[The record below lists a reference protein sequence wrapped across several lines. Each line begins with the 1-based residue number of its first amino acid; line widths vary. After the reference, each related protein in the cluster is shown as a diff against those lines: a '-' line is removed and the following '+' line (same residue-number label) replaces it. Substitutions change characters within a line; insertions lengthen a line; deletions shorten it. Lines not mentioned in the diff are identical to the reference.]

1 MHRLLTTTA
10 VALLLGVAPA
20 LAIDDS
26 QLPAEPNAAPEAQS
40 EAPSALP
47 DESMPPSEADEQSM
61 PPQALNEPSQ
71 SGDQPPTQSGVTPDA
86 SKQAN
91 QPAEGS
97 PDTSGGAAERSSA
110 PPSSGA
116 ATADDDAAKQA
127 QSSDTSG
134 GAKEQSS
141 APEGSSAADK
151 SKPNP
156 TMGPETSKE

>member
-26 QLPAEPNAAPEAQS
+26 AKDQSNTLPEASQS
-40 EAPSALP
+40 N
-47 DESMPPSEADEQSM
+47 ESSSTLPSEPGMTPDVS
-61 PPQALNEPSQ
+61 EPSQ
-71 SGDQPPTQSGVTPDA
+71 PQAANEASESQGQLPTQPGVSPDVA
-86 SKQAN
+86 KQAHE
-91 QPAEGS
+91 PESGS
-97 PDTSGGAAERSSA
+97 PDTSGGAQERSSA

-116 ATADDDAAKQA
+116 ATAGTGSTSDA
-127 QSSDTSG
+127 QSSDVSS

-156 TMGPETSKE
+156 TMGPESSKE